1 MIEIGTGGGSI
12 GHKGALGLLKV
23 GPISAGADP
32 GPACYGRGT
41 AATVT
46 DADLHLG
53 YLNADYFLGGPIGGQ
68 PEKAPQPP
76 LPTRIGLRVT
86 PAPRRPG
93 GSSIVNPPLALPLP
107 SLILV

>member
-1 MIEIGTGGGSI
+1 IGTGGGSI

-23 GPISAGADP
+23 GPMSAGADP

-53 YLNADYFLGGPIGGQ
+53 YLNPDYFLGGSMELDAENAERALSQLGEEVGMSAEQCARGIFDIRS
-68 PEKAPQPP
+68 EE
-76 LPTRIGLRVT
+76 RRVGKEW
-86 PAPRRPG
+86 RRR
-93 GSSIVNPPLALPLP
+93 
-107 SLILV
+107 